1 MAGYLLLNR
10 AEIVIVFVS
19 QLTLFVPALLVAV
32 KPPWLFFPDDA
43 ACNADG
49 ACCYLLLLSQT
60 DKINSLLEPSDYYL
74 TLSFYPHHSGLLFHR
89 RVTKTENGRRK
100 RGLILHCIPS
110 FSRQWPLLWF
120 CLVIHPHTKPP
131 RLVFR
136 CKESGCCYQNSDCNS
151 GWLAGVS
158 HSTHVI
164 KYGNPHCFKLQ
175 IQITFF

>member
-1 MAGYLLLNR
+1 MMRR
-10 AEIVIVFVS
+10 AM
-19 QLTLFVPALLVAV
+19 LMGLVAT
-32 KPPWLFFPDDA
+32 
-43 ACNADG
+43 
-49 ACCYLLLLSQT
+49 YYLSQT